1 MRAEVMKHCGL
12 TMPLNRAGYFETAH
26 HQQLMKDIKGAILEG
41 RLIAIC
47 GVVGSGKTMM
57 LRRIEQVLE
66 EEKRVTVSKS
76 LAIEKHR
83 IKLATFIAAL
93 FYDLST
99 ERQVRIPTQG
109 EKRERDLCELV
120 KKNRTSDRSRCS
132 SMKRMIST
140 GIH

>member
-1 MRAEVMKHCGL
+1 MRAEVMKHYGL
-12 TMPLNRAGYFETAH
+12 TTPLNRAGYFETAH
-26 HQQLMKDIKGAILEG
+26 HQQLMKDIKGAIFEG

-83 IKLATFIAAL
+83 IKLATFISAL

-99 ERQVRIPTQG
+99 E
-109 EKRERDLCELV
+109 
-120 KKNRTSDRSRCS
+120 SRCES
-132 SMKRMIST
+132 RHKAKNANAICANW
-140 GIH
+140 